1 MTCAACDSAT
11 CSHSDPVYAGI
22 HPSSPG
28 AAQFRAS
35 GPYLTGG
42 GAIPVAAGGFVD
54 QRAGDR
60 EANGFGCG
68 GEGFTVHNGGDTNAV
83 Q

>member
-1 MTCAACDSAT
+1 MACAD
-11 CSHSDPVYAGI
+11 I
-22 HPSSPG
+22 HFLSLAADLPKTVGPSP
-28 AAQFRAS
+28 
-35 GPYLTGG
+35 TGG
-42 GAIPVAAGGFVD
+42 VVLPPVAGDFVD

-60 EANGFGCG
+60 DADGAGCG